1 MRTIIKMVLP
11 ISLLGLGSCGG
22 STVDDGQPI
31 VVVSTSIL
39 ADVTTRLVGDQ
50 ARVEILIPPG
60 VDPHDF
66 ALSSAQA
73 TMIGEADLV
82 VVNGLG
88 LDRGVEDVAVSAG
101 VPLVTV
107 APQVD
112 PLPWSDHDGDHPPED
127 DTGLD
132 PHFWQDPR
140 RMMMAVDVISQG
152 LVSHIPGVD
161 PGEAAERYRAT
172 LETLDAEVAARWAT
186 VPAERRVMVTNHDS
200 FGYYADRYGLE
211 VIGVV
216 IPGGTTLAQ
225 PGSAELAVLVAK
237 LEAHRVR
244 AIFVDNV
251 ASREVAEAVASELG
265 EEVAVVTLVSDS
277 LGVDGGPDDYVEM
290 IRFNTDA
297 MIEVLK

>member
-127 DTGLD
+127 DAGLD

-225 PGSAELAVLVAK
+225 PGSAELAALVAK

>member
-11 ISLLGLGSCGG
+11 ISLLGLGACGE
-22 STVDDGQPI
+22 SAVDDGQPT

-50 ARVEILIPPG
+50 ARVETLIPPG

-66 ALSSAQA
+66 ALSSTQA
-73 TMIGEADLV
+73 TLIGEADLV

-88 LDRGVEDVAVSAG
+88 LDRVVEEVAVSAG

-112 PLPWSDHDGDHPPED
+112 PLPWSDHDGDHPPGD

-152 LVSHIPGVD
+152 LVSHVPGVD
-161 PGEAAERYRAT
+161 PAEAAGRYRAT

-225 PGSAELAVLVAK
+225 PGSAELAALVAK
-237 LEAHRVR
+237 LGEHRVR

-251 ASREVAEAVASELG
+251 ASKEVAQAVASELG
-265 EEVAVVTLVSDS
+265 EEVAVVTLVSDA

-290 IRFNTDA
+290 IRYNTDA